1 MVVQEEEA
9 GSERQPETVA
19 REEVAVARL
28 EGREELEL

>member
-1 MVVQEEEA
+1 MVQEEED